1 MIIKGGVGFLDFL
14 RSLSEAAAEGGSV
27 AKAEH
32 ILFRCHTF
40 LFWFWFEFPYIAD
53 DYSAGKPVELSA
65 VDKDFRN
72 RKFKKSENR
81 DYEILFTILSR
92 LFNMTLMNKSLK
104 IMLHTGNVTI
114 CDIVTVSH
122 SYQKK
127 KALETS
133 KYVLSPI
140 GPLDKSS
147 YLLSDR

>member
-1 MIIKGGVGFLDFL
+1 MHTRFL

-27 AKAEH
+27 AMAEH

-72 RKFKKSENR
+72 RKFKKPENR
-81 DYEILFTILSR
+81 DYEIFFIILSR
-92 LFNMTLMNKSLK
+92 LYNMTLINKSLK

-114 CDIVTVSH
+114 CDI
-122 SYQKK
+122 K
-127 KALETS
+127 
-133 KYVLSPI
+133 
-140 GPLDKSS
+140 
-147 YLLSDR
+147 YLLRCKMFED